1 MFYSLFGTSKNATE
15 DIGFSLLLV
24 YDQVVVWVIDLL
36 SYRGVV
42 LLCVRLLHYIP
53 SFNRLNRFHALIFN
67 RLSQFSEGLT
77 VTYDWI

>member
-42 LLCVRLLHYIP
+42 LLCV
-53 SFNRLNRFHALIFN
+53 
-67 RLSQFSEGLT
+67 
-77 VTYDWI
+77 